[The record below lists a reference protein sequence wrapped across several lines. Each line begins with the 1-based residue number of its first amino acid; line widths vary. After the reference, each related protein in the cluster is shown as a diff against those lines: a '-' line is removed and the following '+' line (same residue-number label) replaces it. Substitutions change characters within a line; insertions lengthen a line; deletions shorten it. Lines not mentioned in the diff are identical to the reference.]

1 MKHET
6 TARSLKHETD
16 EVLTEHFSLPEFVK
30 SATAERNGLD
40 NTPPPAAVENLQALC
55 EFTLEP
61 LRQELG
67 LPLII
72 TSGYRSRA
80 LNNLLAHH
88 SDRSQHMEGRAADFH
103 VDKGGRE
110 LLIKAFRLIIESPD
124 IDYDQLILYPTFI
137 HVSHVS
143 PTANRH
149 KLMLAFGNGRYK
161 ALTREATLSIN

>member
-40 NTPPPAAVENLQALC
+40 NTPPPVAVENLRALC
-55 EFTLEP
+55 EYTLEP
-61 LRQELG
+61 LRKELD
-67 LPLII
+67 LPIVI
-72 TSGYRSRA
+72 TSGYRSREVNE
-80 LNNLLAHH
+80 LITHH
-88 SDRSQHMEGRAADFH
+88 SSTSQHMEGRAADFH

-124 IDYDQLILYPTFI
+124 IDYDQLILYPNFI
-137 HVSHVS
+137 HVSYVS
-143 PTANRH
+143 PIANRH
-149 KLMLAFGNGRYK
+149 KLTLGFSNGKYR
-161 ALTREATLSIN
+161 ALSREAALSLS